1 MMRDA
6 AFKVACL
13 NAAVTVWA
21 SGKLDQAW
29 GAASKPEDMVKQIS
43 DFAAMLYDARARRS
57 RQPV

>member
-1 MMRDA
+1 MKDES
-6 AFKVACL
+6 FKMACL

-43 DFAAMLYDARARRS
+43 DFAAMLYDARPRRS
-57 RQPV
+57 REPA